1 MLRRDHA
8 VPPRASERGWA
19 RAVTRTILH
28 VLPHRGGGA
37 ETYIDLLEPIEGVR
51 DERVALSA
59 GRSAAA
65 GAASIA
71 ARYPL
76 VAARAL
82 RADVVHAH
90 GDAAAA
96 IALPLLSRLPSV
108 WTTHGLHLVRR
119 ADGRSLAAMR
129 SALRR
134 AIAGTA
140 RTICTSQA
148 ERDELLALWAPHAA
162 PAGMAERDELLAKWE
177 PPHATPAGI
186 VERIVVVRNGIEPPA
201 LASALER
208 ATVRECLGLGEGD
221 LAVLFLGELDQ
232 RKRPLDAVA
241 AVQRLAAAGAPVVLL
256 VAGDGPQSAEVRA
269 RAGDGVR
276 ALGRRDDVPALLAA
290 ADALVMPSER
300 EGLSFAVLEA
310 MGAGLALVV
319 SDGAGNPE
327 AVGDAGIV
335 VAVGDVDGLAAALAG
350 LAADRAQVRRLGE
363 AARHRV
369 LTEFTAE
376 SLRSGVEAAYT
387 AALASA

>member
-1 MLRRDHA
+1 M
-8 VPPRASERGWA
+8 
-19 RAVTRTILH
+19 TRTILH

-37 ETYIDLLEPIEGVR
+37 ETYIDLLEGIEGLR
-51 DERVALSA
+51 HERVALSA
-59 GRSAAA
+59 GRSAAV

-82 RADVVHAH
+82 RADVIHAH
-90 GDAAAA
+90 GDAAAV

-119 ADGRSLAAMR
+119 ADGRTLAAMR
-129 SALRR
+129 WALRR

-140 RTICTSQA
+140 RTICTSHA

-162 PAGMAERDELLAKWE
+162 PGAIE
-177 PPHATPAGI
+177 
-186 VERIVVVRNGIEPPA
+186 ERIVVVRNGIEP
-201 LASALER
+201 LAVASVPER
-208 ATVRECLGLGEGD
+208 AAQRERLGLNEGD
-221 LAVLFLGELDQ
+221 LAVLFLGELEQ

-241 AVQRLAAAGAPVVLL
+241 AVQRARRGGAAVVLL
-256 VAGDGPQSAEVRA
+256 VAGEGPQAAEIRA

-290 ADALVMPSER
+290 ADALIMPSER

-335 VAVGDVDGLAAALAG
+335 VAVGDIEGLAATLTC
-350 LAADRAQVRRLGE
+350 LAADRAQVQRLGV

-369 LTEFTAE
+369 LTELTAQ
-376 SLRSGVEAAYT
+376 SLRAGVQAAYS

>member
-1 MLRRDHA
+1 M
-8 VPPRASERGWA
+8 
-19 RAVTRTILH
+19 TRTILH
-28 VLPHRGGGA
+28 VLPHHGGGA
-37 ETYIDLLEPIEGVR
+37 ETYIDLLEGIDGVR
-51 DERVALSA
+51 HERVALSA

-82 RADVVHAH
+82 RADLVHAH

-96 IALPLLSRLPSV
+96 LALPLLSRRPSV

-119 ADGRSLAAMR
+119 ADGRALSAMR

-148 ERDELLALWAPHAA
+148 ERDELLALWEPAHAA
-162 PAGMAERDELLAKWE
+162 PGAVA
-177 PPHATPAGI
+177 
-186 VERIVVVRNGIEPPA
+186 ERIVVVRNGIEPPA
-201 LASALER
+201 PASAAARVAQRER
-208 ATVRECLGLGEGD
+208 LDLGEGD
-221 LAVLFLGELDQ
+221 LAVLFLGELEQ

-241 AVQRLAAAGAPVVLL
+241 AVQRARLGGAPVVLL
-256 VAGDGPQSAEVRA
+256 VAGDGPQAAQVRA

-276 ALGRRDDVPALLAA
+276 ALGHRDDVPALLAA
-290 ADALVMPSER
+290 ADALVMPSDR

-335 VAVGDVDGLAAALAG
+335 VAVGDVEGFAAALAT
-350 LAADRAQVRRLGE
+350 LAADGAQVQRLGA
-363 AARHRV
+363 AARRRV
-369 LTEFTAE
+369 LTELTAQ
-376 SLRSGVEAAYT
+376 SLRAGVAAAYA
-387 AALASA
+387 AALA